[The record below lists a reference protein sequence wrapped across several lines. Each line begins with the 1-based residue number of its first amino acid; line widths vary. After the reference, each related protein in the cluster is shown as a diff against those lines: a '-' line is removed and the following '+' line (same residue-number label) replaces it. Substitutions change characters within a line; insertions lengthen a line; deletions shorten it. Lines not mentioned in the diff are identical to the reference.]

1 MVAESLAVSQRIGI
15 FMIPTI
21 GRSSHGLQCCA
32 RNMVMLAAC
41 LTLQRWEASEFSA
54 QTQTT
59 EEHLMISFQVNDMT
73 CGHCVSTIT
82 KAVKAEDATATL
94 RFDLAAHRVD
104 IEAGEADA
112 AELSEAIKQAGYAPV
127 QIDGANASNGPSTA
141 SARKRCCC
149 G

>member
-1 MVAESLAVSQRIGI
+1 ML
-15 FMIPTI
+15 
-21 GRSSHGLQCCA
+21 RSEHGHVDGLLDFTTMGSFRVQC
-32 RNMVMLAAC
+32 
-41 LTLQRWEASEFSA
+41 TD
-54 QTQTT
+54 QTT

-94 RFDLAAHRVD
+94 QFDLAAHRVD
-104 IEAGEADA
+104 IEAGQADA

-127 QIDGANASNGPSTA
+127 QIDGANASDGPSTA
-141 SARKRCCC
+141 PARKGCCC